1 MKMLSSPCYILLKKH
16 DEEKGGDLCDVF
28 MQFLK
33 NGRNINQT
41 SAAIF
46 LHRNTVLNKVKKAM
60 SIMQNEFE
68 DFQTQIAFIFA
79 YLEDHMR

>member
-1 MKMLSSPCYILLKKH
+1 MNARKA
-16 DEEKGGDLCDVF
+16 V
-28 MQFLK
+28 
-33 NGRNINQT
+33 
-41 SAAIF
+41 
-46 LHRNTVLNKVKKAM
+46 NTAVSYTHLVLNKVKKAM